1 MRFRKGES
9 RSKVRWKNKMIEKVK
24 KFKYLG
30 YTLQRNGGQ
39 RRRNT

>member
-9 RSKVRWKNKMIEKVK
+9 RSNKVRWKNKMIEKVK

-30 YTLQRNGGQ
+30 YTLEENGGE
-39 RRRNT
+39 REN